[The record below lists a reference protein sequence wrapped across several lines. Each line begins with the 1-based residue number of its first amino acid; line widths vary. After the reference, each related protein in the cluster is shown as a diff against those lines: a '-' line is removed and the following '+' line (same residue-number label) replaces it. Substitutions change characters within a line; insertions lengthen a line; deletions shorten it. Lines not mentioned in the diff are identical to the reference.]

1 MENKTYFYFMLFENL
16 GHIRYALFSLGFVLY
31 CVIII
36 LNVLIILATFLE
48 RTLHQPMYILISCL
62 SINSVYGTAAFF
74 PRMLSDLLSDT
85 HAIPY
90 EACLI
95 QSFVI
100 FSYTAN
106 EFTTLLLMAF
116 DRFVAISK
124 PLQYHNIITLRFLTV
139 LIFIHW
145 IFPMLCLAISG
156 LFTARLTMCDNKLW
170 KVYCHNYEIVKLSC
184 ANTISN
190 NIWGF
195 FILIITAVIPLCL
208 ILYSYVKILIIC
220 QRSSSQFRSKAYQ
233 TCIPHIVV
241 LLNFSIAII
250 SEITLS
256 RIVNLKM
263 PIWLSVILSQEFLVV
278 PPILNPLLYALNF
291 TDIRKK
297 IIRLIKGS
305 FFICGGKL
313 CPSTLQ
319 QLK

>member
-16 GHIRYALFSLGFVLY
+16 GHIKYALFSLGFVLY

-36 LNVLIILATFLE
+36 LNVVIILSIYLE

-85 HAIPY
+85 HTIPY

-95 QSFVI
+95 QCFVI

-106 EFTTLLLMAF
+106 EFATLMLMAF

-124 PLQYHNIITLRFLTV
+124 PLRYHNIITLRVLTV

-145 IFPMLCLAISG
+145 IFPLLCLGISG
-156 LFTARLTMCDNKLW
+156 ILTARLTMCDNKLW

-184 ANTISN
+184 TNSLNSN
-190 NIWGF
+190 VWGLF
-195 FILIITAVIPLCL
+195 VLITTAVIPLCL
-208 ILYSYVKILIIC
+208 ILHSYVKILIIC

-233 TCIPHIVV
+233 TCIPHIVI
-241 LLNFSIAII
+241 LLNFSIGII
-250 SEITLS
+250 SEITLT
-256 RIVNLKM
+256 RIVNLEM
-263 PIWLSVILSQEFLVV
+263 PTWLSVIFSLEFLVV
-278 PPILNPLLYALNF
+278 PPILNPLVYALNF

-297 IIRLIKGS
+297 MLRLIKPN
-305 FFICGGKL
+305 L
-313 CPSTLQ
+313 VRHVD
-319 QLK
+319 LKM